1 MQHLHEVRSTQRKT
15 KPPRRSVCK
24 KMAEEQC
31 DKTVRFPKENIV
43 GMKACIKQETD
54 NCRRTRQIPAKTKR
68 VVKKDKNKPRSG
80 RLQTEKKPKTGDVSR
95 KRACDNSNKHPCAVT
110 SPTNGASRRVTK
122 LPRRIAIAHPANPEE
137 SL

>member
-54 NCRRTRQIPAKTKR
+54 NCRRTRQIPPKIKR
-68 VVKKDKNKPRSG
+68 VVKKDKNKPKR
-80 RLQTEKKPKTGDVSR
+80 KPKPGDVSR

-122 LPRRIAIAHPANPEE
+122 LPRRIAIAHRANSEV